1 MKHTEFE
8 NPLWDNTV
16 KLLKRIKQP
25 FWRAVLEIVDRSR
38 RRRVVVNIEKVN
50 KYYKEGKIVVIPG
63 KLLGGEALKHKAK
76 VVAVDA
82 SKGAIQMI
90 KKGGG
95 EFVYMEEFLKDV
107 QGIKSSDLMII
118 R

>member
-8 NPLWDNTV
+8 NPLWNNTV
-16 KLLKRIKQP
+16 GMLRRIKQP

-38 RRRVVVNIEKVN
+38 RRRVVVSIEKVN
-50 KYYKEGKIVVIPG
+50 RYYREGKIVIIPG
-63 KLLGGEALKHKAK
+63 KLLGGETLKHKAK

-82 SKGAIQMI
+82 SRGAIEMI
-90 KKGGG
+90 KRGGG
-95 EFVYMEEFLKDV
+95 EFIYMEEFLKNID
-107 QGIKSSDLMII
+107 GIKPSDLMII